1 MPPIEFLDYQR
12 PTDAVVRHSINAHS
26 DFGDARGAVPHGSD
40 TANEVAGG
48 SVQPRLE
55 QRLGELQLPHNPL
68 MGDTPLLEKCLDLL
82 LGIFP

>member
-12 PTDAVVRHSINAHS
+12 PTDAMVRHSINAHS

-40 TANEVAGG
+40 AANEVAGG

-68 MGDTPLLEKCLDLL
+68 MGDTPLLEKRLDLL